1 MSGPATAAQATEAR
15 VTEARVTEARGAA
28 GPSPAEVTEVRA
40 FNRFYTNVIG
50 VLHGMYLD
58 TPYTLTESRLLY
70 EIVNRG
76 TAEVSWLRQALDI
89 DAGYLSRVLTRF
101 ESDGLVTRHRSAADA
116 RRQDIRA
123 TDAGRAAVAQ
133 LDERAVAQVGALLG
147 GVDRGRLLDAMRVI
161 TEVLAPPGEP
171 PARERAVALR
181 PLAGGD
187 LGWVLQRHGTLYAAE
202 FGWDA
207 SFEDFCAAIIGD
219 YPALR
224 DRAPGRAAGW
234 IAEVNG
240 VPAGSVF
247 CVPDA
252 DAPQASGP
260 DGRMPHE
267 DGPDAG
273 APEADAPAGDQVARL
288 RLLLVEPWA
297 RGLGLGAA
305 LVTRCLDFARAAG
318 YQRIVLMTYD
328 QLAAARRVYQAAGFT
343 LDHEHPEDAFGQ
355 HMMCQTWSRGL

>member
-1 MSGPATAAQATEAR
+1 MSGPATAAQ
-15 VTEARVTEARGAA
+15 VTEARVTDTRGTA
-28 GPSPAEVTEVRA
+28 GPTPAEVTAVRA
-40 FNRFYTNVIG
+40 FNRFYTKVIG

-101 ESDGLVTRHRSAADA
+101 ESEGLVTRHRSAADA

-123 TDAGRAAVAQ
+123 TDAGCAAVVQ
-133 LDERAVAQVGALLG
+133 LDERAVVQVGALLG

-161 TEVLAPPGEP
+161 TEVLAPPGER
-171 PARERAVALR
+171 PAGERAVALR
-181 PLAGGD
+181 PLAAGD
-187 LGWVLQRHGTLYAAE
+187 LGWVLQRHGTVYAAE

-207 SFEDFCAAIIGD
+207 TFEDFCAPIVGE
-219 YPALR
+219 YPGLR

-252 DAPQASGP
+252 PDAGGHHASA
-260 DGRMPHE
+260 
-267 DGPDAG
+267 PDAG
-273 APEADAPAGDQVARL
+273 ASETGAPAGDQVARL

-297 RGLGLGAA
+297 RGLGLGVA
-305 LVTRCLDFARAAG
+305 LVARCLDFARAAG
-318 YQRIVLMTYD
+318 YQRIVLLTYD
-328 QLAAARRVYQAAGFT
+328 QLTAARRVYQAAGFT

-355 HMMCQTWSRGL
+355 HMMCQTWSRPL

>member
-1 MSGPATAAQATEAR
+1 MSGPATAAQLTEAR
-15 VTEARVTEARGAA
+15 VTDTRVTDTRGTA
-28 GPSPAEVTEVRA
+28 GPTPAEVTAVRA
-40 FNRFYTNVIG
+40 FNRFYTKVIG

-123 TDAGRAAVAQ
+123 TDAGRAAVVQ
-133 LDERAVAQVGALLG
+133 LDERAVVQVGALLG

-161 TEVLAPPGEP
+161 TEVLAPPGER
-171 PARERAVALR
+171 PAGERAVALR
-181 PLAGGD
+181 PLAAGD
-187 LGWVLQRHGTLYAAE
+187 LGWVLQRHGTVYAAE

-207 SFEDFCAAIIGD
+207 TFEDFCAPIVGE

-252 DAPQASGP
+252 PDAGGHHASA
-260 DGRMPHE
+260 
-267 DGPDAG
+267 PDAG
-273 APEADAPAGDQVARL
+273 ASETGAPAGDQVARL

-305 LVTRCLDFARAAG
+305 LVARCLDFARAAG
-318 YQRIVLMTYD
+318 YQRIVLLTYD
-328 QLAAARRVYQAAGFT
+328 QLTAARRVYQAAGFT

-355 HMMCQTWSRGL
+355 HMMCQTWSRPL